1 MQQVGQGDW
10 KVLSISAE
18 QPQVETPLKEQETE
32 EWHWV
37 KQECSILSC
46 NGRFL
51 AIFF

>member
-32 EWHWV
+32 LAM
-37 KQECSILSC
+37 K
-46 NGRFL
+46 NG
-51 AIFF
+51 IG